1 MNGYG
6 SDPSMGTGSRSRPHS
21 RGNRTLH
28 DIPAADRVL
37 TIHCHGGGSRQQPR
51 LVAVV
56 ARGEDGKHQLVVM
69 NSPHLM
75 TTPRAGASRAV
86 ARTPC
91 RCPDNG
97 HVIDVGKVMEAAARM
112 QYQPRKA
119 RRVDVRRV
127 APGGVTTSSAKV

>member
-6 SDPSMGTGSRSRPHS
+6 SDPSTGTGSRSRPHG
-21 RGNRTLH
+21 RGNRTVRN
-28 DIPAADRVL
+28 IPADDRVL
-37 TIHCHGGGSRQQPR
+37 TIHCHRGGSRQQPR

-69 NSPHLM
+69 NSPHLV
-75 TTPRAGASRAV
+75 TLPRAGAGRGV

-91 RCPDNG
+91 RCPDKG
-97 HVIDVGKVMEAAARM
+97 HVIDVGKVMEAADRL

-119 RRVDVRRV
+119 RRVDVQRV
-127 APGGVTTSSAKV
+127 TQG